1 MDPIQKIKILNEI
14 RALEQSIYNRK
25 RLLTLPDK
33 TEKFKWHHRH
43 MIEHEMKMI
52 IMLKDKL
59 SKMEK

>member
-14 RALEQSIYNRK
+14 RILEQSIDNRK

-33 TEKFKWHHRH
+33 TERFKWHHRH
-43 MIEHEMKMI
+43 MIEHEMKLI

>member
-14 RALEQSIYNRK
+14 RILEQSIDNRK

-43 MIEHEMKMI
+43 MIEHEMKLI

>member
-1 MDPIQKIKILNEI
+1 MDPIQKINILNEI
-14 RALEQSIYNRK
+14 RILEQSIDNRK

-43 MIEHEMKMI
+43 MIEHEMKLI

>member
-1 MDPIQKIKILNEI
+1 MDPIEKIKILNEI
-14 RALEQSIYNRK
+14 RTLEQSIYNRK

-33 TEKFKWHHRH
+33 TEKFKWHHRN
-43 MIEHEMKMI
+43 MIEHEMKLI